1 MTPGQAAL
9 AVLVA
14 ILGLLAGTGWAAA
27 RHWRREATRRRREAL
42 ALRVRLDE
50 VQGQLA
56 CADQHR
62 HALLV
67 ALGRRQERAEGLR
80 DIALQAA
87 TLARLPGLQ
96 KSGPHDGGPEG

>member
-1 MTPGQAAL
+1 MAQGPAMVL
-9 AVLVA
+9 AGL
-14 ILGLLAGTGWAAA
+14 LGLLAGIGWAAA
-27 RHWRREATRRRREAL
+27 RHWRREAAQRRREAL

-62 HALLV
+62 HALLI

-87 TLARLPGLQ
+87 TLARLPGLSAGVQ
-96 KSGPHDGGPEG
+96 LYN